1 MAKKLFTT
9 AKTEAGLN
17 TAVNDGALNAHVVFI
32 EESGNEGIYTKNKI
46 YQTVPSNG
54 KDGQILL
61 SQNGKGVWTDINV
74 LDLLSYGVEWK
85 PNVADPVLTRVG
97 NMSYHRTL
105 PIQSGMKGCILNP
118 KTKEVVYWL
127 DESDWTYKKERYTAK
142 KLSVAEDNNT
152 GGMLVTLQLTA
163 DIVKSFENSGTIK
176 VIHSEISQP
185 YEHRIVSRTED
196 TITYDDD
203 TIDGG
208 VRSSYTIFVAARL
221 DGYDGEVFVYVP
233 EFWIK
238 SWDEPDRRCVRISPT
253 KIDNSWEHQPAIFVG
268 AYKDTVLNTVPE
280 NMGYL
285 STLEVNSAISVANSA
300 TYCRGGNNDATTD
313 AEGDIFKRQLGK
325 CRVKLNRPTFR
336 GYTRKAGKEIMSYRQ
351 YKNIMYWL
359 YVIEYANFNSQ
370 AEYNSE
376 LTTEGFHQGG
386 LGNGITNVTN
396 SSAYNGYYPI
406 CTNGYTNNFG
416 NGTGIKLIESL
427 SLEPINNVYAIR
439 WRGIENP
446 FGDTETNVDGIIID
460 ADADNHPNNMNYV
473 YTTNDPAKYGDTL
486 TNVADMVLSGLEI
499 HENEY
504 IKEWDLGST
513 AEIIPRLSGGSPT
526 QYKCDGH
533 NAENKNTTLRTLLL
547 GGQLS
552 NSANAGLGY
561 FDSSGGSEVYAYP
574 FVGFRSVLVV

>member
-1 MAKKLFTT
+1 MAKKLFTI
-9 AKTEAGLN
+9 AKTEVGLN
-17 TAVNDGALNAHVVFI
+17 TTVEEGTLDAHVVFI
-32 EESGNEGIYTKNKI
+32 EESGNEGIYAEGKI

-61 SQNGKGVWTDINV
+61 SQNGKGVWADINV

-97 NMSYHRTL
+97 NMNYHKTL
-105 PIQSGMKGCILNP
+105 PIQSCMKGCILNP
-118 KTKEVVYWL
+118 KTKKVVYWL
-127 DESDWTYKKERYTAK
+127 DESDWNYKKERYTAK
-142 KLSVAEDNNT
+142 KLSVAENNDT
-152 GGMLVTLQLTA
+152 GNMLVTLQLTA
-163 DIVKSFENSGTIK
+163 EIVKSFENSGTIK
-176 VIHSEISQP
+176 VIHPEISQP
-185 YEHRIVSRTED
+185 YEHRIVSRTEN

-208 VRSSYTIFVAARL
+208 VNSSYTIFVAARL

-253 KIDNSWEHQPAIFVG
+253 KIDDSWEHQPAIFVG
-268 AYKDTVLNTVPE
+268 AYKDTVLNTVPKD
-280 NMGYL
+280 MGYL

-300 TYCRGGNNDATTD
+300 TYCRGGNNDAIND
-313 AEGDIFKRQLGK
+313 ADEDVFKRQLGK
-325 CRVKLNRPTFR
+325 CRVRLKRPIFR
-336 GYTRKAGKEIMSYRQ
+336 EYTRKAGKEIMSYRQ

-370 AEYNSE
+370 AEYIPE

-396 SSAYNGYYPI
+396 GSAYNGYYPI

-416 NGTGIKLIESL
+416 NGTGIKLIES
-427 SLEPINNVYAIR
+427 SGLEPVGNIYAIR

-446 FGDTETNVDGIIID
+446 FGDTVTNVDGIIID

-486 TNVADMVLSGLEI
+486 TNAADMVLSGLEI
-499 HENEY
+499 PEDEY

-513 AEIIPRLSGGSPT
+513 AEIIPRLHGGNLT
-526 QYKCDGH
+526 QYKCDWHYAG
-533 NAENKNTTLRTLLL
+533 NKGTKLRTLLL
-547 GGQLS
+547 GGRCS
-552 NSANAGLGY
+552 NSAKSGLGY
-561 FDSSGGSEVYAYP
+561 FDSSGSGEHYAYP
-574 FVGFRSVLVV
+574 FVGFRSVCMI